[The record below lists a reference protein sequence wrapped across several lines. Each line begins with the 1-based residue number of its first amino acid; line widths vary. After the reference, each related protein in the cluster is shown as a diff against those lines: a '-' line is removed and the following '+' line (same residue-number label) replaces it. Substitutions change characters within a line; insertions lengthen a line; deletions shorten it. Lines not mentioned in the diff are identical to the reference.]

1 MMRRSM
7 FQKYFTPEE
16 ANQLIP
22 ELEKVLERIFE
33 IKGEAVE
40 KALVLEELLTSPLRL
55 HNRDL
60 GRMEAFLQVRQE
72 LEFILEEIDTEI
84 EGIQLLGCYPS
95 DLDQGLVDFPALIGG
110 KEAFLCWRSG
120 EEQVGYWH
128 GLDESYPK
136 RKPLG
141 SSFSLF
147 TFDQAG
153 VPSTGSSTRGKVR
166 RSDN

>member
-1 MMRRSM
+1 M

-22 ELEKVLERIFE
+22 ELERVLERIFE
-33 IKGEAVE
+33 IKGEAME
-40 KALVLEELLTSPLRL
+40 KALVLEELLTSPLLL
-55 HNRDL
+55 HGGHR
-60 GRMEAFLQVRQE
+60 RMEAFLQVRQE

-95 DLDQGLVDFPALIGG
+95 DLDQGMVDFPALIGG

-128 GLDESYPK
+128 GLDEGYPK
-136 RKPLG
+136 RRPLR
-141 SSFSLF
+141 SSLSPF

-153 VPSTGSSTRGKVR
+153 IPSTSSSTRKRAR